1 MQYNSLKCK
10 RESAFSPNPKKKQIF
25 LPPKQPIRASV
36 SRRSSRKP
44 LSRPRR
50 PSGFAAETQ
59 VKNSPRHQ
67 NEKNPENWQ
76 LVLDKCKTAGI
87 ITNVRQAN
95 IAGLCNG
102 STADSDSVCEGSNP
116 SPAASKRSETKGFQT
131 SFLVSD
137 PLFDPLTVLGLSIDS
152 APHIGFHAVCTVLF
166 HFFRDMAIHIQRK
179 CCRCMAKI

>member
-1 MQYNSLKCK
+1 MQYNSLKRK

-25 LPPKQPIRASV
+25 LPPKQPSRAPV

-44 LSRPRR
+44 LSRPRH
-50 PSGFAAETQ
+50 PHTFAAETQ
-59 VKNSPRHQ
+59 AKNSPRHQ

-116 SPAASKRSETKGFQT
+116 SPAAMLSDQNRYTHLKPLRNQGFQR
-131 SFLVSD
+131 FYA
-137 PLFDPLTVLGLSIDS
+137 LFFQSVFYRYTKPI
-152 APHIGFHAVCTVLF
+152 
-166 HFFRDMAIHIQRK
+166 
-179 CCRCMAKI
+179 